1 MKKFLRK
8 VLALTTLATVVPV
21 RITHDDET
29 GKTTYQSLLATL
41 TLGPG
46 SDGVTTDASI
56 NMGEGVLT
64 EAIQGMIVARQEAAM
79 FADEELIITPVE
91 AEPTETTQAE

>member
-1 MKKFLRK
+1 MKKLLRK

-21 RITHDDET
+21 RITHDQET
-29 GKTTYQSLLATL
+29 GKTTYQSLLASL

-46 SDGVTTDASI
+46 PDGVTTDASL

-64 EAIQGMIVARQEAAM
+64 EAIQSMIVAQQEAAM
-79 FADEELIITPVE
+79 FADEDLIVVSP
-91 AEPTETTQAE
+91 ADDGQAD